1 MKSKADDGNTFAIV
15 HSDSV
20 LLMGNF
26 SNLSLTTGKDLNVN
40 GNLLPER
47 SYSVNDLN
55 RNIGSSSEKW
65 SNIHVKNVN
74 ATNLVPVPL
83 TSGKN
88 TLPTANLGSSNSKWT
103 NLYVVNVNGTS
114 LSSSSD
120 RRYKTEIKPLE
131 RALDKVIM
139 LNGVTYKWRVSEFP
153 EQQFD
158 SNTHIGVIA
167 QDVEEIFPELV
178 STDENGY
185 KSVQYGNFAPVLIE
199 AIKELKAEKDELQK
213 EVEELKKMVEELMK
227 KQ

>member
-1 MKSKADDGNTFAIV
+1 
-15 HSDSV
+15 
-20 LLMGNF
+20 MGDF
-26 SNLSLTTGKDLNVN
+26 STNILTTGSSLKVN
-40 GNLLPER
+40 GNLLPET
-47 SYSVNDLN
+47 SYSTNAVT
-55 RNIGSSSEKW
+55 RRRSIGAENMPWTAIFVSS
-65 SNIHVKNVN
+65 
-74 ATNLVPVPL
+74 
-83 TSGKN
+83 
-88 TLPTANLGSSNSKWT
+88 
-103 NLYVVNVNGTS
+103 VNGRDVNTT
-114 LSSSSD
+114 SD

-158 SNTHIGVIA
+158 NNTHIGVIA

-199 AIKELKAEKDELQK
+199 AIKELKAEKDDLQK
-213 EVEELKKMVEELMK
+213 QVDELKKMVEELMK